1 MPTSTEVKAM
11 LHSDRSWTRRDF
23 VKTISRAGLI
33 GAVPSLAHAAATLN
47 PDTVC
52 ISILHTTDLH
62 GHILPTSDYDRN
74 SDLGG
79 LARCVTQIRRWRRE
93 NSNSMLIDVGDVY
106 QGTDVALRSKGELMI
121 DLFNYL
127 KYDAWIVGNHEFDW
141 GIEPFQQALQRS
153 TMPVLA
159 ANTLLEGKP
168 AGEFSDP
175 KHPFAKIQPF
185 ILKEIAGVK
194 VAIIGITTP
203 GMLFWFRPEFAR
215 GIDFQNP
222 VEPVR
227 RAVTRAKSKGANAIV
242 LTGHMGLKARSGG
255 DDFANAVMALTSEFP
270 EAAVFIAGHTH
281 QAIPRRLTNGVLFT
295 QADHFGIHVGR
306 VDLLFDRD
314 SKQLLHR
321 EAFCELMD
329 NRFHLDPVVM
339 SRTQAQC
346 AESDT
351 ALAQPIGE
359 LAETLHARSRPGAPS
374 DIERLIGAAVSE
386 ALRENGMPVDG
397 VMHGVFD
404 EKSDLVAGPKTVNDI
419 WNVIPYEN
427 YVVTAEIYP
436 EEIKTVME
444 EIYTS
449 HEGRNLL
456 GFELKTEGRSYDRRI
471 TSMTLDDGR
480 PLDRGKRYVIAFNT
494 FDSRSAGHHFMKLR
508 TLLETPA
515 VNCTLHQLQTRDA
528 LIDYFRRHKIVHK
541 IAAKNHLAVAA

>member
-23 VKTISRAGLI
+23 VKAISRAGLI
-33 GAVPSLAHAAATLN
+33 GAVPSLAQAAATLN

-79 LARCVTQIRRWRRE
+79 LARCVTQIRRWRGQNP
-93 NSNSMLIDVGDVY
+93 NSILIDIGDVY
-106 QGTDVALRSKGELMI
+106 QGTDVAWRSKGELMI

-227 RAVTRAKSKGANAIV
+227 RAVARAKSEGASAIV

-270 EAAVFIAGHTH
+270 DAAVFIAGHTH
-281 QAIPRRLTNGVLFT
+281 QAIPRRLTNGVLLT

-386 ALRENGMPVDG
+386 ALRENGMLVDG

-427 YVVTAEIYP
+427 YVVTAEISP

-541 IAAKNHLAVAA
+541 VAAKNHLAVAA